1 MEEGVKEEEVVVD
14 NKCGLKVLV
23 VDDSPVDRSIVER
36 LLKKSGELF
45 EGIVTLNLTFFDIWV
60 SYNSCELL
68 FLSE

>member
-23 VDDSPVDRSIVER
+23 VDDSPIDRSIVER

-45 EGIVTLNLTFFDIWV
+45 EGIITD
-60 SYNSCELL
+60 
-68 FLSE
+68 